1 MSRRN
6 RRIDNFPP
14 NYSSFGPLQ
23 SYLLHARGWKP
34 ILESAAT
41 LKHGL
46 WNFRLQFTHT
56 YYRYSLLSFESI
68 SSPFIK
74 YIYIFY
80 SQFLR
85 SPRRLFHVFERKKY
99 RFPFFSFFT
108 IRAQHNSNNEVR
120 ILDGFLYV
128 NLIRLSFLV
137 SYPPPLFI
145 PKYLPIPHFYLYN
158 ISRNLF
164 PQKLSKNLF

>member
-1 MSRRN
+1 MDFGIFAYNSRT
-6 RRIDNFPP
+6 RIIDI
-14 NYSSFGPLQ
+14 
-23 SYLLHARGWKP
+23 RC
-34 ILESAAT
+34 
-41 LKHGL
+41 
-46 WNFRLQFTHT
+46 FRSNQFHHL
-56 YYRYSLLSFESI
+56 SLN
-68 SSPFIK
+68 
-74 YIYIFY
+74 IYIFFFY